1 MVDYFKQYSL
11 ENGRIDQ
18 KDNIKLSKNEL
29 MDKVL
34 MNEDYEIIQNVIS
47 VPKNDVDKPEVIY
60 IDESDQ
66 SVSSEEF
73 Q

>member
-1 MVDYFKQYSL
+1 
-11 ENGRIDQ
+11 
-18 KDNIKLSKNEL
+18 
-29 MDKVL
+29 